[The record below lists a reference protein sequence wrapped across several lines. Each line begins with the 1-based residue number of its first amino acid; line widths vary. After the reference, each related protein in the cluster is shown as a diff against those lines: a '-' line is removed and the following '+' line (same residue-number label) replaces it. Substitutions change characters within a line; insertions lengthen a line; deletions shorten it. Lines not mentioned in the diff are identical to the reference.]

1 MNPPNI
7 IKKKTSSSIKYN
19 TALQLLNV
27 CNVPAS
33 ALRIKVLELLLT
45 IALIIVSWVRD
56 AYSCFIDKGEV
67 EIQTGHGIEIDFC
80 QLCRKKKL
88 LDWEMLFC
96 EMCKSKVA
104 MLVTWRNFNM

>member
-1 MNPPNI
+1 M
-7 IKKKTSSSIKYN
+7 
-19 TALQLLNV
+19 
-27 CNVPAS
+27 PAS

-56 AYSCFIDKGEV
+56 TYSCFIDKGEV
-67 EIQTGHGIEIDFC
+67 EIQTGHGIELDFC

-96 EMCKSKVA
+96 QMCKSKVA